1 MRSAG
6 RLIECIKSIGT
17 VGLTCLIGLAF
28 AATAS
33 FAQQE
38 ADVCDCTPVSGQP
51 AADVLASHDR
61 WGNPTFIGGITNG
74 GPDSGSVW

>member
-1 MRSAG
+1 MSTSNRHV
-6 RLIECIKSIGT
+6 R
-17 VGLTCLIGLAF
+17 F
-28 AATAS
+28 AALAGLIALAVGSTAAL
-33 FAQQE
+33 AQQQ
-38 ADVCDCTPVSGQP
+38 ADICGCTPVSGQP